1 MGHFGFSYM
10 GIIFL
15 LLLIVPNLVWTK
27 HQPKGYDPSHEN
39 KILGL
44 FERVGE
50 VLVSAVALIFS
61 DFNFQGW
68 NLWSI
73 WLLLALLF
81 MAFYEIWWIRY
92 FRSNKELRDMY
103 RSFGIIPVGGATLP
117 VIAFIFLGIYG
128 KVIWMILSVIILG
141 IAHIGI
147 HSQHQKEIEGE
158 KL

>member
-15 LLLIVPNLVWTK
+15 LLLMVPNLIWTK
-27 HQPKGYDPSHEN
+27 HQPKGYDVGHEN

-68 NLWSI
+68 NLWGI

-81 MAFYEIWWIRY
+81 MTFYELWWIRY
-92 FRSNKELRDMY
+92 FRSDKELKDMY
-103 RSFGIIPVGGATLP
+103 CSFGIIPVAGASLP
-117 VIAFIFLGIYG
+117 IIAFIFLGIYG
-128 KVIWMILSVIILG
+128 RVIWMILSVIILG
-141 IAHIGI
+141 IGHIGI
-147 HSQHQKEIEGE
+147 HLQHQKEIGGK

>member
-10 GIIFL
+10 GIVFL
-15 LLLIVPNLVWTK
+15 LLLMIPNLVWLK

-39 KILGL
+39 KVLCL

-50 VLVSAVALIFS
+50 VLVSITVLIFS
-61 DFNFQGW
+61 DYNFQGW

-92 FRSNKELRDMY
+92 FKSAKELQDMY
-103 RSFGIIPVGGATLP
+103 ANFGILPVAGATLP
-117 VIAFIFLGIYG
+117 IIAFIFLGIYG
-128 KVIWMILSVIILG
+128 KVIWLILSVIILG
-141 IAHIGI
+141 IGHIGI
-147 HSQHQKEIEGE
+147 HLQHRQDIERN
-158 KL
+158 K